1 MGARTL
7 CALKPS
13 GSDDR
18 REKRTGEMRWLFS
31 RFCRAGKRS
40 EIAGLLFL
48 LLSRTCID
56 FGLLTHLRSSFPFC
70 RFYAVEVLLTL
81 EYLHMLGI
89 IYRDLK
95 PDNVLV
101 RSHGHIML
109 SDFDLSLTSNES
121 NPSLD
126 SSSSSLESPSSS
138 SAPCLPYHL
147 FPHPLGFKAHNVQA
161 PIFPTPIDPAVEI
174 TSA

>member
-7 CALKPS
+7 CASKPS
-13 GSDDR
+13 RSDSR

-31 RFCRAGKRS
+31 RFCRAGKR
-40 EIAGLLFL
+40 
-48 LLSRTCID
+48 
-56 FGLLTHLRSSFPFC
+56 
-70 RFYAVEVLLTL
+70 RFYAVEVLLAL

-95 PDNVLV
+95 PENVLV

-126 SSSSSLESPSSS
+126 LSSSPPESPSSS

-147 FPHPLGFKAHNVQA
+147 FPHPLGFEAHNVRA
-161 PIFPTPIDPAVEI
+161 PIFLAPIDPAVEI